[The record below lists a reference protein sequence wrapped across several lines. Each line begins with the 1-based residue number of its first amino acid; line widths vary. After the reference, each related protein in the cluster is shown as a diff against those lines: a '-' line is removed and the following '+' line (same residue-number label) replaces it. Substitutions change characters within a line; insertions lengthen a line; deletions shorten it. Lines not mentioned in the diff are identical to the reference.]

1 MQNVSVYCAL
11 LVFLFT
17 IQMIGA
23 NVSTIG
29 TEKQLEMEIPCNI
42 LCESNNHKSQVKW
55 YLNDSEIDI
64 DNVIFKVSILLAY
77 STH

>member
-23 NVSTIG
+23 NVIG

-42 LCESNNHKSQVKW
+42 LFESNNHKSQVKW